1 MCLFVLLSCLAFLIY
16 VIDAQ
21 LCVSVYLCLWVISTL
36 GMYCSCSNVFF
47 FVRSSV
53 LLISGCLLFVL
64 IFVFVRSYVLVDS
77 WACCILLNCLCC
89 DSSCVIFEL
98 WVYNWGQLCVL
109 HLSMSILIS
118 VY

>member
-47 FVRSSV
+47 FCAFFCV
-53 LLISGCLLFVL
+53 IDFW
-64 IFVFVRSYVLVDS
+64 VFVIC
-77 WACCILLNCLCC
+77 AHF
-89 DSSCVIFEL
+89 CVCAF
-98 WVYNWGQLCVL
+98 L
-109 HLSMSILIS
+109 HAG
-118 VY
+118 